1 MPFTLSHPAAAL
13 PFLRTPL
20 LPAAVVVGSMAPDLP
35 YYVPLFV
42 PRELSHSPL
51 GVVTVDLVLAVAGA
65 LLWWFVLREPIIDL
79 LPRAIGVRIP
89 AVSRTAWHPTAWGW
103 PLTVGVLLLSA
114 VVGGATH
121 VLWDSFTHPGWVV
134 DRLAPLRAQL
144 GPLPVE
150 KWLQHASTVAGLV
163 ILVVWAVRRLR
174 ATPPD
179 PLRRCRVRSRGR
191 VAAWAAFLLAG
202 LAGGSIPWVVG
213 MLSGSA
219 PFDPGLVFRVA
230 RFGIAAG
237 GAAVVVAVCCWYL
250 VPALRR
256 SRTAS

>member
-103 PLTVGVLLLSA
+103 PL
-114 VVGGATH
+114 
-121 VLWDSFTHPGWVV
+121 W
-134 DRLAPLRAQL
+134 
-144 GPLPVE
+144 
-150 KWLQHASTVAGLV
+150 
-163 ILVVWAVRRLR
+163 
-174 ATPPD
+174 
-179 PLRRCRVRSRGR
+179 
-191 VAAWAAFLLAG
+191 
-202 LAGGSIPWVVG
+202 
-213 MLSGSA
+213 
-219 PFDPGLVFRVA
+219 
-230 RFGIAAG
+230 
-237 GAAVVVAVCCWYL
+237 
-250 VPALRR
+250 
-256 SRTAS
+256 